1 MVMHSLLLSALIGDA
16 LALGPH
22 WIYKNEVI
30 QAHFPNGLSGYEDP
44 RSLYHPDKKAG
55 DQTHYGDQTL
65 VLARS
70 LETRGESWSREG
82 WREDWHA
89 FWQTSDAYRDHA
101 TRETL
106 AHLEEGSTEPSD
118 SNELGGASRVAAVV
132 ARIPKEQLE
141 RRVGVARES
150 VWLTH
155 GAPVVADAA
164 EWLVRIV
171 TLVEQGNELSAT
183 ILEAQAPRDGELNAG
198 EVMEKALEF
207 AEAAVGNDV
216 QALLPLAIQLG
227 LSCDIS
233 GALPL
238 ALGLALRFENDPAK
252 ALTTN
257 ALLGGDSAARGLVMG
272 LLLGAK
278 HGASI
283 WPERW
288 ISELHAAH

>member
-1 MVMHSLLLSALIGDA
+1 MHSLLLSSLIGDA
-16 LALGPH
+16 IALGPH

-30 QAHFPNGLSGYEDP
+30 QGHFPDGLTGYADP

-70 LETRGESWSREG
+70 LEARGESWSKDG
-82 WREDWHA
+82 WREDWRA

-106 AHLEEGSTEPSD
+106 AHIEAGSTEPSD
-118 SNELGGASRVAAVV
+118 SNELGGGSRIAAVLAV
-132 ARIPKEQLE
+132 IPAEELEKRIA
-141 RRVGVARES
+141 VARES
-150 VWLTH
+150 VSLTH
-155 GAPVVADAA
+155 GDPVVADAA
-164 EWLVRIV
+164 EWLVRI
-171 TLVEQGNELSAT
+171 TTSVEQGSELSAA
-183 ILEAQAPRDGELNAG
+183 IRGAQAPAG
-198 EVMEKALEF
+198 EMLKTGDIIKNAFDF
-207 AEAAVGNDV
+207 AQNLAGDEV
-216 QALLPLAIQLG
+216 QALLPLATELG

-238 ALGLALRFENDPAK
+238 ALGLALRFENDPVK

-257 ALLGGDSAARGLVMG
+257 ALLGGDSAARGLVIG

-278 HGASI
+278 YGI
-283 WPERW
+283 PVWPAEWVSGLR
-288 ISELHAAH
+288 AAV